1 MIFFRK
7 KEQETCFITIAW
19 LSHVI
24 YVMVYFL
31 IQFWLNVEN
40 DFIGTIRIK
49 RKPYVPWRLPWL
61 FRSSCIYYI
70 FYNHRLQI
78 LWKYRRF
85 FWHVL
90 FTWGV
95 ISKFATS
102 IISRSI
108 NVLYIV
114 YVLHDVQL
122 NITYKIYNT
131 ESLICVLDHPINL
144 KDTSVILGF
153 WRKINNFLINLKVIL
168 NLFYFNIN
176 KYLLYF
182 KFKLCHEYYKI

>member
-1 MIFFRK
+1 M
-7 KEQETCFITIAW
+7 
-19 LSHVI
+19 
-24 YVMVYFL
+24 
-31 IQFWLNVEN
+31 
-40 DFIGTIRIK
+40 
-49 RKPYVPWRLPWL
+49 
-61 FRSSCIYYI
+61 
-70 FYNHRLQI
+70 
-78 LWKYRRF
+78 
-85 FWHVL
+85 
-90 FTWGV
+90 
-95 ISKFATS
+95 
-102 IISRSI
+102 
-108 NVLYIV
+108 

-182 KFKLCHEYYKI
+182 KLKLCHEYYKI